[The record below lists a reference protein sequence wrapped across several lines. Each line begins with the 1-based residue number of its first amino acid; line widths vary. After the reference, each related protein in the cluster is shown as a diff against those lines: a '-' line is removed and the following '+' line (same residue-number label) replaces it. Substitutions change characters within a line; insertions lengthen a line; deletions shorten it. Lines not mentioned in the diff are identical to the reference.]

1 MKCLNENEAN
11 AQLST
16 IGLML
21 GNWNQITDIDTAPNK
36 KRSHVKFRAPTNS
49 LKLLNFSRYA
59 AGWIP
64 KGEWKIFQLDNSTN
78 FDPVQTSLFGG
89 LVYGYQNI
97 PSVDLRDRR
106 TFLFNFFNDDDKK
119 TELLVSN
126 LIYLILLFECHGYVV
141 SSGGNAGQILSFQ
154 DGFAYFSANDE
165 EVFGA
170 KFLLQQ
176 AIEEPLVAPEWIQEI
191 IKNYQDTHL

>member
-1 MKCLNENEAN
+1 
-11 AQLST
+11 
-16 IGLML
+16 
-21 GNWNQITDIDTAPNK
+21 
-36 KRSHVKFRAPTNS
+36 
-49 LKLLNFSRYA
+49 
-59 AGWIP
+59 
-64 KGEWKIFQLDNSTN
+64 
-78 FDPVQTSLFGG
+78 
-89 LVYGYQNI
+89 
-97 PSVDLRDRR
+97 
-106 TFLFNFFNDDDKK
+106 
-119 TELLVSN
+119 
-126 LIYLILLFECHGYVV
+126 VV